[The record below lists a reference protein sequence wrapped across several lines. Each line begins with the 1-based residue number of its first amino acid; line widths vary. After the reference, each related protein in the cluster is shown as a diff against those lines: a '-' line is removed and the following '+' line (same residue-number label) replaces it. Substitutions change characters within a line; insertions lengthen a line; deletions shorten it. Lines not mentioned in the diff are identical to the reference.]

1 MTCTVQ
7 AERGP
12 VKFASENLHPENLI
26 AYLTI
31 GSLAQGELKPGFRS
45 NSAMCSQTSPK
56 VAFVQ

>member
-31 GSLAQGELKPGFRS
+31 DSLEVTIFQQHVCPLASRQIRGFY
-45 NSAMCSQTSPK
+45 
-56 VAFVQ
+56 

>member
-1 MTCTVQ
+1 MTYTVLQ

-31 GSLAQGELKPGFRS
+31 GSLEVTIFQQHLCPLASRQIRS
-45 NSAMCSQTSPK
+45 
-56 VAFVQ
+56 FY